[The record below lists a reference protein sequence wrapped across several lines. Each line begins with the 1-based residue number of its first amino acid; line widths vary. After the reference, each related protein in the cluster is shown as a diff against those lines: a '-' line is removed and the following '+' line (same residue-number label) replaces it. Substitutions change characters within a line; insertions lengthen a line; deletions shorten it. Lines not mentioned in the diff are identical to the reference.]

1 MDDITGFEI
10 TYLLEVV
17 PTIKRFLVNMTSPV
31 NVCIMLV
38 VIKSYNTLYVIF
50 LQVFGLGLMTVEIKS
65 GDILVI
71 LAKLV
76 VDALMARIK

>member
-1 MDDITGFEI
+1 MHYVGGD
-10 TYLLEVV
+10 
-17 PTIKRFLVNMTSPV
+17 
-31 NVCIMLV
+31 
-38 VIKSYNTLYVIF
+38 KSYNTLYVIF

-76 VDALMARIK
+76 VVLIG

>member
-1 MDDITGFEI
+1 LDDVTGFEI

-17 PTIKRFLVNMTSPV
+17 PTIKRFLFNMTSPV
-31 NVCIMLV
+31 EVCIMLV

-50 LQVFGLGLMTVEIKS
+50 LQVLGLGLMTVEIKS

-71 LAKLV
+71 LAKV
-76 VDALMARIK
+76 VIVLIGR